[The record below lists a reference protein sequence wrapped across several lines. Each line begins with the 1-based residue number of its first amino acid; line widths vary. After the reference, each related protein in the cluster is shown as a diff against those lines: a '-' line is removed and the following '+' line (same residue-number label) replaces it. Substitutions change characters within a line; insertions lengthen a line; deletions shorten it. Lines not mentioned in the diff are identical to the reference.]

1 MAGNEEPGRG
11 LEEYSDVVRELLE
24 DGELVGGGKDHLVQ
38 LRVAVGVNGGY
49 PSAGHEHRLE
59 TILGAMLQAGVVDHL
74 AQPLAARA
82 HHRHESGVSTF
93 ALIIVG
99 A

>member
-24 DGELVGGGKDHLVQ
+24 DGELVGGGNDHLVQ
-38 LRVAVGVNGGY
+38 LRVIVGIDSGH
-49 PSAGHEHRLE
+49 PRAGIQHRLE
-59 TILGAMLQAGVVDHL
+59 TILGAMPQAGVVDHL
-74 AQPLAARA
+74 AQPLATHA
-82 HHRHESGVSTF
+82 HRCHGSGVSSF
-93 ALIIVG
+93 ALSVG